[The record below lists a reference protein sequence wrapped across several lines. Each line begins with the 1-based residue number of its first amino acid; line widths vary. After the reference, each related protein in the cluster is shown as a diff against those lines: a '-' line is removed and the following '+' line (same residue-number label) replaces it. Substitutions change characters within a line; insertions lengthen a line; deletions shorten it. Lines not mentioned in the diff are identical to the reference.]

1 MKILLA
7 GSVRSVIMNIF
18 KNARST
24 SARVRRLRNGR
35 GASLNA
41 LLILVWPLIIGGCG
55 LSPRQAEN
63 PTAPLDRDAMPEMAR
78 ELFEPERE
86 VARFDELLELT
97 PPQQQQFLAFYH
109 DRDQARMQPHYR
121 INQYLKQRL
130 SGIEFGTRTLPVA
143 ETVGRE
149 LGNCMSLALVTTAYA
164 RLVGVDIGWQLS
176 PARPYYSSQ
185 GTVIYS
191 ADHIQTRLFAPPYG
205 KSKGFS
211 NANAPLRSYLLIDY
225 FTDERPRRGPTL
237 RENQMI
243 ALVYQNLGVEA
254 MSEGRLADSYWL
266 LREALEHDP
275 RSGHTYNT
283 LGVLHRRAG
292 ADELAE
298 GLLRHAL
305 TLAGEELLILRN
317 LRRLLLSQG
326 RTEEAEQLQ
335 QRILALPDPDPYP
348 ALARGDQAL
357 RAGRLEQALASY
369 REARRIAPYLH
380 EVDQRMAQVYLEQGD
395 LRRARRELQRARD
408 NAIAGTDRRQYQAK
422 LQSLQEIN

>member
-1 MKILLA
+1 
-7 GSVRSVIMNIF
+7 
-18 KNARST
+18 
-24 SARVRRLRNGR
+24 
-35 GASLNA
+35 
-41 LLILVWPLIIGGCG
+41 
-55 LSPRQAEN
+55 
-63 PTAPLDRDAMPEMAR
+63 MPEMAQ
-78 ELFEPERE
+78 ELFQPARR
-86 VARFDELLELT
+86 VPRFDELLALT
-97 PPQQQQFLAFYH
+97 LPQKQQFLDFYH
-109 DRDQARMQPHYR
+109 DHDQARMQPHYR
-121 INQYLKQRL
+121 INEYLTQHL
-130 SGIEFGTRTLPVA
+130 SGVEFGNRTLPVA
-143 ETVGRE
+143 ETVERE

-164 RLVGVDIGWQLS
+164 RLAGVDVGWQLS
-176 PARPYYSSQ
+176 PAQPYYSSQ

-191 ADHIQTRLFAPPYG
+191 ADHIQTRLFSPPYG
-205 KSKGFS
+205 KKKGFS

-225 FTDERPRRGPTL
+225 FTDERPRRGSAL

-275 RSGHTYNT
+275 RNGHTYNA

-317 LRRLLLSQG
+317 LRRLMLSLG
-326 RTEEAEQLQ
+326 RSEEAEALQ

-348 ALARGDQAL
+348 ALVRGDKAFHQGKL
-357 RAGRLEQALASY
+357 DEALASY

-380 EVDQRMAQVYLEQGD
+380 EVDQRIAQVYLERGD
-395 LRRARRELQRARD
+395 LRRAKRELQRARD
-408 NAIAGTDRRQYQAK
+408 NAIAVTDRRQYQTK
-422 LQSLQEIN
+422 LQGLRELP